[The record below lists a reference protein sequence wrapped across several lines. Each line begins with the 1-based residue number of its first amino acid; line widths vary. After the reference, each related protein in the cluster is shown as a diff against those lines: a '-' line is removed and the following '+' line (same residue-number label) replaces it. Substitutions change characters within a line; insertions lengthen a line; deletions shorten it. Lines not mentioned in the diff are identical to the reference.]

1 MRDSTSLHDES
12 NESAEGRKVQ
22 AIEQDMKKKQVAGLG
37 KMQTRDSKNGVQ
49 NKEM

>member
-22 AIEQDMKKKQVAGLG
+22 AIEQGMKKQVGGLG
-37 KMQTRDSKNGVQ
+37 KMQTRDSKHGVQ